1 VAHRSTLFQL
11 LLALFVI
18 SAAAPGG
25 AEPPNAAEAPAA
37 ATQPAEH
44 PLAVEAAEIVER
56 AFQAARNRAELEEQA
71 QKATGSQR
79 HILDEQ
85 IWTSE
90 RETER
95 LLVDLAEN
103 LARQREAG
111 LDISE
116 MRSFMNEWIG
126 SAWPGLLERQERRLA
141 RREELRSLRDA
152 AAGEERLALEND
164 LTTEERRLRIQ
175 YEVLVDF
182 IVGFGAVGVD
192 VATPRAYLAE
202 TLPEFAE
209 QRGAG
214 TRVALRARREAR
226 ARLEEDP
233 NDAELKRKLKAEEER
248 VDRNTE
254 ALSSIAASMEELGLE
269 TASYRQLLLESTGEI
284 TTDILDAEV
293 ALGLLETLRER
304 TGEALSTEGPRWLL
318 KGVVFLVIL
327 ALFRGLAALARRL
340 VSRSVNSSRAR
351 LSQLLKDTLVSWSSK
366 TVMAVGFLVALSQL
380 GVQIG
385 PLLAGLGI
393 AGFILGFA
401 LQDALSNFAA
411 GGMILAYRPFDVG
424 DVIEAGGVRGKV
436 SHMSL
441 VSTTFHTFDNQTLIV
456 PNSKIWS
463 DVIQNVT
470 SQEIRRIDLEFGVS
484 YDADVDHA
492 DAVFRDILA
501 KNEKVL
507 DQPEPIVE
515 VHNLGDSSV
524 DFAVRPWTRTED
536 YWPVYWSLTREV
548 KKRLDQ
554 EGISIP
560 FPQRDVHVRVATVSN
575 REDETAGS

>member
-1 VAHRSTLFQL
+1 
-11 LLALFVI
+11 
-18 SAAAPGG
+18 
-25 AEPPNAAEAPAA
+25 
-37 ATQPAEH
+37 
-44 PLAVEAAEIVER
+44 
-56 AFQAARNRAELEEQA
+56 
-71 QKATGSQR
+71 
-79 HILDEQ
+79 
-85 IWTSE
+85 
-90 RETER
+90 
-95 LLVDLAEN
+95 
-103 LARQREAG
+103 
-111 LDISE
+111 
-116 MRSFMNEWIG
+116 
-126 SAWPGLLERQERRLA
+126 
-141 RREELRSLRDA
+141 
-152 AAGEERLALEND
+152 
-164 LTTEERRLRIQ
+164 
-175 YEVLVDF
+175 
-182 IVGFGAVGVD
+182 
-192 VATPRAYLAE
+192 
-202 TLPEFAE
+202 
-209 QRGAG
+209 
-214 TRVALRARREAR
+214 
-226 ARLEEDP
+226 
-233 NDAELKRKLKAEEER
+233 
-248 VDRNTE
+248 
-254 ALSSIAASMEELGLE
+254 MEELGLE

-293 ALGLLETLRER
+293 ALGLLETWRER
-304 TGEALSTEGPRWLL
+304 AGEALSTEGPRWLL
-318 KGVVFLVIL
+318 KGLFFLVIL

-380 GVQIG
+380 GVQIA

-411 GGMILAYRPFDVG
+411 GAMILAYRPFDVG